1 MAQRGGLSNRNQI
14 NYINNTNLI
23 QQTNE
28 PVVQQQNFNEFPQQM
43 NPVQAENNPVVTQND
58 DAYYNVGIDNA
69 EPMQVQEYNV
79 VVEDAAVFEDNS
91 ASAIATRGNSSSESE
106 EDQITLNITA
116 PTVSLGTSNSTSA
129 KRAENAHYNDSHK
142 RGWFARIFKKTRR
155 RKASYSCY
163 F

>member
-14 NYINNTNLI
+14 NYMNNTNLVP
-23 QQTNE
+23 QTNE

-43 NPVQAENNPVVTQND
+43 NPVQIENNSVVTQND
-58 DAYYNVGIDNA
+58 DAYYNIVIDNT
-69 EPMQVQEYNV
+69 EPMQVQEYNE

-91 ASAIATRGNSSSESE
+91 ASVNATRGNSSSESE
-106 EDQITLNITA
+106 EDQIMLNITA
-116 PTVSLGTSNSTSA
+116 PNVSLGTSNSASTRRS
-129 KRAENAHYNDSHK
+129 RSAHYNDSHK
-142 RGWFARIFKKTRR
+142 RGWLARMFKKTRR